1 MNQQVAGP
9 EFLTLAQAAEIVG
22 TSERTV
28 RRLIDSGSLPA
39 FRVGVRA
46 VRVRADDVRAQAKPI
61 PAGGAK

>member
-1 MNQQVAGP
+1 MNQRLAGP

-28 RRLIDSGSLPA
+28 RRLIESGSLPA
-39 FRVGVRA
+39 FRIGPRA
-46 VRVRADDVRAQAKPI
+46 VRVRIEDVRAQAKPI